1 MVVTGGVNCFSS
13 GQLRNL
19 EAIGRIQTYIPSFGI
34 ALICVV
40 GTIKVL
46 SSLNDWIQKI
56 LSPKSDPLIVGDSL
70 SEIKVQGR
78 RRLLVNIRQKA
89 DNLALLVCSR

>member
-1 MVVTGGVNCFSS
+1 MGWLLLGGVNCFSS

-19 EAIGRIQTYIPSFGI
+19 EAIGRIQAYIPSLGI

-40 GTIKVL
+40 GAIKVL

-56 LSPKSDPLIVGDSL
+56 LSPKSDPPIVGNTL
-70 SEIKVQGR
+70 SEIKV
-78 RRLLVNIRQKA
+78 
-89 DNLALLVCSR
+89 